1 MKCDQCSLYIIIAL
15 HCFIGERF
23 RGNSKSQCI
32 LVCVYTLCMY
42 NVMCSAKFGS
52 SVCIVHMSF
61 MELSI
66 IKQLYGIAK
75 CQVKVH
81 NVYTHN
87 HNVLQSVGVHSIA
100 VLTMSVEPLGS
111 AVQ

>member
-1 MKCDQCSLYIIIAL
+1 
-15 HCFIGERF
+15 
-23 RGNSKSQCI
+23 
-32 LVCVYTLCMY
+32 MY

-52 SVCIVHMSF
+52 CISIVHMS

-75 CQVKVH
+75 CQVKV
-81 NVYTHN
+81 YTYN
-87 HNVLQSVGVHSIA
+87 HNVLQSVGVHGIA

-111 AVQ
+111 VVQ